1 MGQVGGRGREERGAQ
16 PEYWDACK
24 TNVSTG
30 INVHKWWVFFR
41 IFLGVFGGILGF
53 EVERSNF

>member
-1 MGQVGGRGREERGAQ
+1 MGQGRGEEEGREERGAQ

-41 IFLGVFGGILGF
+41 IFLGVF
-53 EVERSNF
+53 